1 MASLQS
7 MLLDSAILEL
17 EKYRYVSAT
26 VSAGLCYVSQKLTC
40 TNHLATAFHPAYFRC
55 AVDS

>member
-7 MLLDSAILEL
+7 MLLDSARLEL
-17 EKYRYVSAT
+17 EKYRYVSVA
-26 VSAGLCYVSQKLTC
+26 VSAGLRYVSQKLTC
-40 TNHLATAFHPAYFRC
+40 TNHRATAFHPAYFCC